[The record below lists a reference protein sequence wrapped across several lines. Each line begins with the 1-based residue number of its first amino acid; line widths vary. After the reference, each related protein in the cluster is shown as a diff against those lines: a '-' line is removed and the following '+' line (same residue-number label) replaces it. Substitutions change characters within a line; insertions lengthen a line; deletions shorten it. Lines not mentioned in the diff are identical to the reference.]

1 MHLKIVTH
9 EKIVYDDVVDEIYSK
24 GIDGEFGVLKGHI
37 PFMSALDIG
46 VTKVVKEGDAKFFT
60 TMGGVFQYA
69 DDEAVILTH
78 SSECSEDV
86 DIDRA
91 KSAKQRAEERLQQKS
106 EAIDEKRAEASLSR
120 AMARLKAAKFK

>member
-24 GIDGEFGVLKGHI
+24 GTDGEFGVLKGHI

-46 VTKVVKEGDAKFFT
+46 VTKIVKDGNSKFFT
-60 TMGGVFQYA
+60 TMGGVFQFA
-69 DDEAVILTH
+69 DDEAVILTQ
-78 SSECSEDV
+78 SSECGDDI

-91 KSAKQRAEERLQQKS
+91 KSALSRAEERLQQKS
-106 EAIDEKRAEASLSR
+106 ETIDEKRAEAAFSR
-120 AMARLKAAKFK
+120 AMARLKAAKIK